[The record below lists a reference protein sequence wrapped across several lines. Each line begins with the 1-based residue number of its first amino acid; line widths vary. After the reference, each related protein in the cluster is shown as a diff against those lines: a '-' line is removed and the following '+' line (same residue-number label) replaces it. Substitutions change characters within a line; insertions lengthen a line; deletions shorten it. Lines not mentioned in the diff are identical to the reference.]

1 MKDGYQTMGAGK
13 HILKKL
19 ENAFRLC
26 CVKVLGWFHI
36 SLSEKQWN
44 RWMQF
49 IKFGLVGVSST
60 IINYGVYLLLIYF
73 GVYYIL
79 ANFIGFVISVIN
91 SFLWN
96 NHFVFQN
103 QTEEPSHWFFT
114 FIKVFLS
121 YAITGLGLNSI
132 LLFFWVDILHL
143 SQALAPLAAMV
154 ITVPTNF
161 LMNKLWAYKDNS

>member
-1 MKDGYQTMGAGK
+1 MEKGK
-13 HILKKL
+13 RILKKL

-26 CVKVLGWFHI
+26 CVKLLGWFHI

-60 IINYGVYLLLIYF
+60 IINYGVYLLLLCF

-96 NHFVFQN
+96 NHFVFQS
-103 QTEEPSHWFFT
+103 QKEEPSHWFFT

-121 YAITGLGLNSI
+121 YSITGLGLNSI